1 MIMSIERPLLLSRER
16 RSLLD
21 RLAADPAA
29 PVALAVTGPG
39 GHGKTALLGEVARRC
54 RQAGQT
60 VLTTVPAATEPP
72 EPGTVLLVDDAH
84 LLDDTRLGALRALV
98 DTGRHRIVVG
108 YRPWPRCAALVE
120 LADAL
125 RRHADPVLLVPFTP
139 EQTAARC
146 AAAPEAARRAD
157 LAGHVQAQTA
167 GVPRDVDRLVRA
179 LSAAPDPT
187 LPAASA
193 LLPSAA
199 PGPGGAASPGEPPQS
214 ALVEFGPDLDR
225 LTPDARCLLLALAAG
240 VPLTVDLLGALL
252 DRTPGA
258 VAELVAATRA
268 AGLLTADHQI
278 TPLVRRAVVT
288 LSPPTDR
295 TAVWHRL
302 VDQRLGRGGPVLPL
316 VSALRAVGALGDC
329 PAPALRAAAEEALAE
344 QPALA
349 AELFA
354 AATAA
359 GSPAPGRQA
368 VAALLGGDLDTA
380 LRLADR
386 LLAGAAPDDRAEA
399 AVVAATALA
408 HRGQTGRSVELYR
421 WSRTPAAAA
430 FAEVGSLATATATGD
445 AGSMG
450 PATGGPP
457 TLGAGAARL
466 MAEGVRASIDGTP
479 TTALSTLVQ
488 AAALLEPDGRTVLLP
503 DSPAALAALTGMHC
517 AELDIAE
524 RVLDRATA
532 SGIGGPLL
540 ARRHLL
546 LRAWILMLRGRT
558 VAAADAA
565 TAATASGGPLESR
578 DLLFATA
585 LELGVARR
593 NSDLGAL
600 QRGWGHALDAVVRH
614 PVDLFTL
621 LPLGELAIAAARLGE
636 LDRLEPHLHQART
649 LLGRLGDPPLWSA
662 PLHWSGLH
670 AAILADRPGAA
681 EEHVAALTADAE
693 HSRYA
698 AVAATAAASWVDVLR
713 GTVDPARVEAAAR
726 GLYDAGFCWDAARLA
741 GQAAIRTADRRA
753 MTALLDCARVFQGR
767 HAGAKSGPAG
777 GKGGPSGARGGQR
790 PPGGAAPPAAEVD
803 AVPRSEL
810 SEREHEV
817 AELVLAGLTYREIGD
832 RLFISA
838 KTVEH
843 HVARMRSRLNCANRT
858 ELLALLR
865 TLVAERMAVAAGG
878 AWRERPTT

>member
-1 MIMSIERPLLLSRER
+1 MIMTIERPLLLSRER

-29 PVALAVTGPG
+29 PFALAVTGPG

-60 VLTTVPAATEPP
+60 VLTTVSAATEPP

-108 YRPWPRCAALVE
+108 YRPWPRCPALVE

-125 RRHADPVLLVPFTP
+125 RRHADPVLLVPFNP

-146 AAAPEAARRAD
+146 AAAPQAARLAD
-157 LAGHVQAQTA
+157 HVHAQTA

-187 LPAASA
+187 PPAAPG
-193 LLPSAA
+193 LLLGSAA

-225 LTPDARCLLLALAAG
+225 LTPDARSLLLALAAG

-268 AGLLTADHQI
+268 AGLLTADHRI
-278 TPLVRRAVVT
+278 TPLVRRAVVA

-316 VSALRAVGALGDC
+316 VSALRTVGALGDC
-329 PAPALRAAAEEALAE
+329 PAPALRMAAEEALAE

-354 AATAA
+354 AATAT
-359 GSPAPGRQA
+359 GSSALGRQA
-368 VAALLGGDLDTA
+368 VAALLAGDLDTA

-399 AVVAATALA
+399 AAVAATALA

-421 WSRTPAAAA
+421 WSGTPAAAA
-430 FAEVGSLATATATGD
+430 FAEVGSLATATPTGD
-445 AGSMG
+445 AGSVG

-503 DSPAALAALTGMHC
+503 DSPAALAALTGVHC
-517 AELDIAE
+517 GELDIAE

-558 VAAADAA
+558 AAAADAA
-565 TAATASGGPLESR
+565 AVATASGGLLESR
-578 DLLFATA
+578 DLLFATT

-636 LDRLEPHLHQART
+636 LDRLEPHLQLART

-681 EEHVAALTADAE
+681 EEHVAALTAAAD

-767 HAGAKSGPAG
+767 HAGARSGTTG
-777 GKGGPSGARGGQR
+777 GKGGPGGARGGQR

-865 TLVAERMAVAAGG
+865 TLVAERMAVTAGG
-878 AWRERPTT
+878 AWRERSTT

>member
-1 MIMSIERPLLLSRER
+1 MTIERPLLLSREQ

-29 PVALAVTGPG
+29 PFALAVTGPG

-60 VLTTVPAATEPP
+60 VLTTVPAATELP

-108 YRPWPRCAALVE
+108 YRPWPRCPALVE

-125 RRHADPVLLVPFTP
+125 RRHAEPVLLVPFNP

-146 AAAPEAARRAD
+146 AAAPEAARLAD
-157 LAGHVQAQTA
+157 HVHAQTA
-167 GVPRDVDRLVRA
+167 GVPQDVDRLVRA

-187 LPAASA
+187 PPAAPG
-193 LLPSAA
+193 LLLGSAA

-225 LTPDARCLLLALAAG
+225 LTPDARSLLLALAAG

-268 AGLLTADHQI
+268 AGLLTADHRI
-278 TPLVRRAVVT
+278 TPLVRRAVVA

-316 VSALRAVGALGDC
+316 VSALRTVGALGDC
-329 PAPALRAAAEEALAE
+329 PAPALRMAAEEALAE

-354 AATAA
+354 AATAT
-359 GSPAPGRQA
+359 GSSAPGRQA
-368 VAALLGGDLDTA
+368 VAALLAGDLDTA

-386 LLAGAAPDDRAEA
+386 LLAVAAPDDRAEA
-399 AVVAATALA
+399 AAVAATALA

-421 WSRTPAAAA
+421 WSGTPAAAA
-430 FAEVGSLATATATGD
+430 FAEVGSLATAT
-445 AGSMG
+445 
-450 PATGGPP
+450 
-457 TLGAGAARL
+457 
-466 MAEGVRASIDGTP
+466 
-479 TTALSTLVQ
+479 
-488 AAALLEPDGRTVLLP
+488 
-503 DSPAALAALTGMHC
+503 
-517 AELDIAE
+517 
-524 RVLDRATA
+524 
-532 SGIGGPLL
+532 
-540 ARRHLL
+540 
-546 LRAWILMLRGRT
+546 
-558 VAAADAA
+558 
-565 TAATASGGPLESR
+565 ATASGGPLESR

-636 LDRLEPHLHQART
+636 LDRLEPHLQLART

-681 EEHVAALTADAE
+681 EEHVAALTAAAD

-767 HAGAKSGPAG
+767 HAGARSGPVG
-777 GKGGPSGARGGQR
+777 GKGGPGGARGGQR

-865 TLVAERMAVAAGG
+865 TLVAERMAVTAGG
-878 AWRERPTT
+878 AWRERSTT

>member
-1 MIMSIERPLLLSRER
+1 MTIERPLLLGRER

-29 PVALAVTGPG
+29 PFALAVTGPG

-60 VLTTVPAATEPP
+60 VLSTVPAATAPP

-84 LLDDTRLGALRALV
+84 LLDDARLGVLRALV
-98 DTGRHRIVVG
+98 DAGRHRIAVA
-108 YRPWPRCAALVE
+108 YRPWPRRAALVE

-125 RRHADPVLLVPFTP
+125 RRHAEPVLLVPFTP

-146 AAAPEAARRAD
+146 AAAPEQARRAD
-157 LAGHVQAQTA
+157 LADHVQAQTA
-167 GVPRDVDRLVRA
+167 GVPRDVDRLVRG
-179 LSAAPDPT
+179 LSAAPAPD
-187 LPAASA
+187 LPATPGPTPPAM
-193 LLPSAA
+193 PA
-199 PGPGGAASPGEPPQS
+199 PGGTASPGEPPQS

-225 LTPDARCLLLALAAG
+225 LTPDARRLLLALAAG

-258 VAELVAATRA
+258 VAELVTATRA
-268 AGLLTADHQI
+268 AGLLTADHRI
-278 TPLVRRAVVT
+278 TPLVRQAVVA

-302 VDQRLGRGGPVLPL
+302 VEQRLSRGGTVLPL

-359 GSPAPGRQA
+359 GSSAPGRQA
-368 VAALLGGDLDTA
+368 VAALLAGDLDTA

-399 AVVAATALA
+399 ATVAATALA
-408 HRGQTGRSVELYR
+408 HRGQTGRSVELHR
-421 WSRTPAAAA
+421 WSGTPAAAA
-430 FAEVGSLATATATGD
+430 FAEIGSLATATAASGS
-445 AGSMG
+445 AGSVDP
-450 PATGGPP
+450 PAGGPP

-558 VAAADAA
+558 AAAADAA
-565 TAATASGGPLESR
+565 TAATAAGGPLESR

-621 LPLGELAIAAARLGE
+621 LPLGELAIAAARLGD
-636 LDRLEPHLHQART
+636 LDRLEPHLHQARA
-649 LLGRLGDPPLWSA
+649 LLGRLGDPALWSA

-670 AAILADRPGAA
+670 AAILADRPGTA
-681 EEHVAALTADAE
+681 EEHVAALTAAAD

-726 GLYDAGFCWDAARLA
+726 GLYDAGYCWDAARLA

-767 HAGAKSGPAG
+767 QAGAKGAPASARGGPRSPAG
-777 GKGGPSGARGGQR
+777 G
-790 PPGGAAPPAAEVD
+790 AALPAVVEVD

-865 TLVAERMAVAAGG
+865 TLVAERVAVAAGG
-878 AWRERPTT
+878 AWRERPAP

>member
-1 MIMSIERPLLLSRER
+1 MNVERPLLLSRER

-29 PVALAVTGPG
+29 PVALGVTGLG

-60 VLTTVPAATEPP
+60 VLTTVPATAEPP
-72 EPGTVLLVDDAH
+72 EPGSVLLVDDAH
-84 LLDDTRLGALRALV
+84 LLDDARLGALRALV

-108 YRPWPRCAALVE
+108 YRPWPRCAPLVE
-120 LADAL
+120 LVDAL
-125 RRHADPVLLVPFTP
+125 RRQAEPVLLVPFTP
-139 EQTAARC
+139 AQTAAVC
-146 AAAPEAARRAD
+146 AAAAPELVGRAD
-157 LAGHVQAQTA
+157 LADHVQAQTA
-167 GVPRDVDRLVRA
+167 GVPRDVDRLVRG
-179 LSAAPDPT
+179 LSATSGSTP
-187 LPAASA
+187 PAT
-193 LLPSAA
+193 
-199 PGPGGAASPGEPPQS
+199 PGPGEPASPDEPPQS
-214 ALVEFGPDLDR
+214 VLVEFGPDLDR

-258 VAELVAATRA
+258 VAELVTSTRA
-268 AGLLTADHQI
+268 AGLLTADHRI
-278 TPLVRRAVVT
+278 APLVRHAVVA

-302 VDQRLGRGGPVLPL
+302 VDQRLARGGTVLPL
-316 VSALRAVGALGDC
+316 ISSLRAVGALGDC
-329 PAPALRAAAEEALAE
+329 PVPALRAAAEEALAE

-359 GSPAPGRQA
+359 GGGSAPGRQA
-368 VAALLGGDLDTA
+368 VAALLAGDLDTA

-386 LLAGAAPDDRAEA
+386 LLTGAAPDDRAEA
-399 AVVAATALA
+399 AAVAATALA
-408 HRGQTGRSVELYR
+408 HRGQVGRSVELYR
-421 WSRTPAAAA
+421 WSGTPAASA
-430 FAEVGSLATATATGD
+430 FAEIGSLATAAAVGGA
-445 AGSMG
+445 AGPGHPSG
-450 PATGGPP
+450 GGPP

-503 DSPAALAALTGMHC
+503 DSPAALAALTAMHC

-558 VAAADAA
+558 AAAAGAAAAA
-565 TAATASGGPLESR
+565 TTSGGPLESR

-621 LPLGELAIAAARLGE
+621 LPLGELAITAARLGD
-636 LDRLEPHLHQART
+636 LDRLEPHLHQARA
-649 LLGRLGDPPLWSA
+649 LLGRLGDPALWSA
-662 PLHWSGLH
+662 PLHWSELH

-681 EEHVAALTADAE
+681 EQHVAALTAVADR
-693 HSRYA
+693 SRYA

-713 GTVDPARVEAAAR
+713 GTIDPARVEAAAR
-726 GLYDAGFCWDAARLA
+726 GLYDAGYCWDAARLA
-741 GQAAIRTADRRA
+741 GQAAIRTSNRRA

-767 HAGAKSGPAG
+767 HAGAKGAPTG
-777 GKGGPSGARGGQR
+777 GRGAPTGAKGGQR
-790 PPGGAAPPAAEVD
+790 PPAGGAALPAAAEVD

-865 TLVAERMAVAAGG
+865 TLVAERVAVAAGG
-878 AWRERPTT
+878 AWRERTTP